1 MFASSATT
9 SETTSNSYSNSTF
22 LWGLTLAENLPV
34 LLIVFP
40 GILMYFLSTS
50 TPALA
55 NSSAKVALL
64 IEPKILSPVPTF
76 AAIETVVAFNF
87 SMIAFAAAIN
97 LASSSFL
104 ASKVASRAALFLG
117 VARSA

>member
-1 MFASSATT
+1 MFASSAAT
-9 SETTSNSYSNSTF
+9 SETTSEFIFEFYISVRSYFSREFTCSLDSISRDF
-22 LWGLTLAENLPV
+22 DV
-34 LLIVFP
+34 
-40 GILMYFLSTS
+40 FLSTS

-64 IEPKILSPVPTF
+64 IEPKILSPVP
-76 AAIETVVAFNF
+76 ALAEIEMVVAFNF
-87 SMIAFAAAIN
+87 SMIAVAAAIN